1 MKSIL
6 SIFYLV
12 SVCVRGEQDKSGEGT
27 PGEQTKDNETYLL
40 DSQEYFTSLDDHI
53 VELGE
58 KFNNFNLVE
67 NNYSQPECNGL
78 DHKEQS
84 GNDVFQNTL
93 ISFDSVE
100 YSDIMKGLVEFY
112 IQLVNQSKMFFT
124 KLIDLFEIRI
134 NLDHEDFTIT
144 LVDKQKNCAIS
155 PFGFYMSK
163 DLEFLNGILSYSD
176 EESKYKEMLE
186 RILEKLDLYIMNLL
200 DFKHIRV
207 EDLLLRVDVE
217 RESHVKT
224 SNLSGLLLNFLP
236 ECWVV
241 NHLKNICMLFRSYE
255 VPRNLKDLNQTKEGV
270 VNFINT
276 LRKELN
282 SLKKCGYDSTILG
295 DKSSGVTSKGH
306 NLSLT
311 HFSESNYSDIQNSR
325 DPSKMND
332 PTTSFD
338 RSIPDITSSNSHN
351 VYFHSFVILGMVS
364 FLLVSLVFIVFFGPK
379 IMRRKK
385 RTSTGISMAML
396 ESNNLPVN

>member
-134 NLDHEDFTIT
+134 NLDHEDVTIT

-186 RILEKLDLYIMNLL
+186 RILERLDLYIMNLL

-224 SNLSGLLLNFLP
+224 SNLSGLLLDFLP

-255 VPRNLKDLNQTKEGV
+255 VPRNLTDLNQTKEGV

-295 DKSSGVTSKGH
+295 DESSGVTSKGH